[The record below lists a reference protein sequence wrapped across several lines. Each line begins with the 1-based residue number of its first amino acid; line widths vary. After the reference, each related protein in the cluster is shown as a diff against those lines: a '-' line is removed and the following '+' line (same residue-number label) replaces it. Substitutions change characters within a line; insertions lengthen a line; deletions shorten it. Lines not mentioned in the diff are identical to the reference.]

1 MCIIYLP
8 CSRHQ
13 GQAFCRGVDHQG
25 KVQLLLL
32 SYFQW
37 VMLSMSGGE
46 GPSTGSQR
54 IKSFTKSCAGSG
66 VHSVRRSDWTLPCP
80 SPFPASPSRMM
91 YLSPL
96 VSRPLVKYQ
105 CRAGIKYLDYMYTSG
120 GGYHIDIEIYYG
132 LELNVCKSETSS
144 GNFYHHFEDTII

>member
-1 MCIIYLP
+1 
-8 CSRHQ
+8 
-13 GQAFCRGVDHQG
+13 
-25 KVQLLLL
+25 
-32 SYFQW
+32 
-37 VMLSMSGGE
+37 MLSMSGGE

-144 GNFYHHFEDTII
+144 GNFYHYFEDYTYVIMSILNIFTKKNYSKKKKKYALDLSLS